1 MHVFAACS
9 YPEAKSERKNLC
21 LGMTTGAGQN
31 LTDVLQPICVVEHER
46 SNSRAAG
53 EVDGEAIVDVG
64 FDVTGADLPD
74 ERTSSSPPA

>member
-1 MHVFAACS
+1 MYAFTACS
-9 YPEAKSERKNLC
+9 YPEAKSQCNDLC

-31 LTDVLQPICVVEHER
+31 LTDVVQPQCVVEHER
-46 SNSRAAG
+46 SNGRAAG

-64 FDVTGADLPD
+64 FNVTGADLPD